1 MRHVRNFEE
10 FIEDGIIKKQAPDKS
25 RANFLAGESE
35 KSYTFLLEITGHYGI
50 TGQNAN
56 TIIKLSYDVIMEL
69 IRACMLKVGYNASGQ
84 GAHEAEVSYLR
95 KIAFKE
101 TDIQFA
107 DQMRYFRN
115 GITYYGKPLDDEYA
129 KKVFE
134 FMSKIYP
141 KLKEAA
147 KS

>member
-1 MRHVRNFEE
+1 MRTVRNFED
-10 FIEDGIIKKQAPDKS
+10 FIEEGIVKKQASDKP

-35 KSYTFLLEITGHYGI
+35 KSFTFLLEIIGHYGI
-50 TGQNAN
+50 TGQNAT
-56 TIIKLSYDVIMEL
+56 TIIKLSYDIIMEL

-95 KIAFKE
+95 KIGFKE
-101 TDIQFA
+101 IDVQFA

-115 GITYYGKPLDDEYA
+115 GITYYGRSLDDEYA
-129 KKVFE
+129 KKVFD
-134 FMSKIYP
+134 FMNKTYP